1 MTRRWLRWMPAAF
14 VPAVIA
20 GAVVLSPLSAGALA
34 PLPDKTPA
42 EVLAMA
48 ANHQV
53 HALSGKIDQDSELGL
68 PQLPRGS
75 ATSGPGATTFLE
87 LLGSSHTARVY
98 ADGPSKVRVQVMDEL
113 AERDFVRNG
122 SEAWLYNSRDN
133 TATHVTGLEM
143 LKRHGMKHDDGTRQ
157 GSPTPGAP
165 TPEAPTPE
173 ALAQRLL
180 AAADSSSTVVLGPEV
195 RIAGRSAYQ
204 LVLTPKTGNTLV
216 ASAAVYVDGET
227 GLPLGAEVKAR
238 NQQEPAFKVAFTELT
253 LSAPDA
259 ARFQFT
265 PPEGAK
271 VEEIGLASDMP
282 VSPDA
287 KVSPDTRLSV
297 PKPGHTGPDAYPGG
311 PRVTGSGWETV
322 VELPAAP
329 IQQVLDSTPLLAQ
342 AAVPVAGGR
351 LLSTSLL
358 NILLTDDGRAFA
370 GSVPVERLQ
379 AVATA
384 P

>member
-1 MTRRWLRWMPAAF
+1 MPAAF

-20 GAVVLSPLSAGALA
+20 GAVVLAPLSAGALT

-48 ANHQV
+48 ASHQV

-98 ADGPSKVRVQVMDEL
+98 ADGPTKVRVQVMDEL

-143 LKRHGMKHDDGTRQ
+143 LKRHGMKHDVGTRQ
-157 GSPTPGAP
+157 GS
-165 TPEAPTPE
+165 PTPE

-204 LVLTPKTGNTLV
+204 LVLTPKTSNTLV

-238 NQQEPAFKVAFTELT
+238 NQQEPAFKVAFTELE

-259 ARFQFT
+259 ALFQFT

-287 KVSPDTRLSV
+287 KLSPDSRLPV
-297 PKPGHTGPDAYPGG
+297 PKPGHTSPDAYPGG
-311 PRVTGSGWETV
+311 ARMTGSGWETV

-329 IQQVLDSTPLLAQ
+329 IRQVLDSTPLLAQ

-358 NILLTDDGRAFA
+358 NILLTDDGRAFV